1 MWDSLG
7 SVSVSASAS
16 ASVSSLHFCMF
27 SSPASSPPLL
37 FSLTSFPPHLWC
49 GALSSRT
56 LRSAIPTCSHWWATF
71 ASWFTQG
78 LMAYKMGQE
87 QNKVGYKV
95 LGVALVILSAFQFSL
110 GLFLTIAGQC
120 EWDST
125 QLTALTSTPLRAHDV
140 RRF

>member
-1 MWDSLG
+1 
-7 SVSVSASAS
+7 
-16 ASVSSLHFCMF
+16 
-27 SSPASSPPLL
+27 
-37 FSLTSFPPHLWC
+37 
-49 GALSSRT
+49 
-56 LRSAIPTCSHWWATF
+56 
-71 ASWFTQG
+71 
-78 LMAYKMGQE
+78 MAYKMGQE